1 MNYFTVRSIGLVGPK
16 QNKNNN
22 KSRKKRRNGNRKG
35 EKRKKNI
42 KRREEKIKT
51 LLIEMSRGSLRSL
64 ELITLAASLFMCGK
78 NSCGEEEE
86 EEEEEKIYIL
96 DSRFSFFNI

>member
-1 MNYFTVRSIGLVGPK
+1 
-16 QNKNNN
+16 
-22 KSRKKRRNGNRKG
+22 
-35 EKRKKNI
+35 
-42 KRREEKIKT
+42 
-51 LLIEMSRGSLRSL
+51 MSRGSLRSL

-86 EEEEEKIYIL
+86 EEEEEIYIL